1 MNRSTFSGIEP
12 AMKSLL
18 LAGGLASGLVVGMVA
33 LPVPAVAGEMCHG
46 QAATLVGSP
55 DVMTL
60 VGTDGDDVI
69 VTNGSWVIYADDG
82 NDRVCVTGNTGPV
95 YAGFGDDVV
104 DTTAASSGSS
114 FLGPGADTYLGG
126 PGPDFVKAAGDPGG
140 GGSIGDQEVDVIDVG
155 AGSATIY
162 SGAPGKANAD
172 TIAVGDG
179 TSTIYWS
186 GYQTGGEVGFGA
198 GRHRMKV
205 VLGWR

>member
-1 MNRSTFSGIEP
+1 MSERFKRQATTCRTWAGWCATREETGVNRLTFSGIEP

-33 LPVPAVAGEMCHG
+33 LPVPAVAGEMCQG

-82 NDRVCVTGNTGPV
+82 NDRVCVTGNTGLV

-104 DTTAASSGSS
+104 DTTAASSGRS
-114 FLGPGADTYLGG
+114 FLGLVPTPTSAALG
-126 PGPDFVKAAGDPGG
+126 P
-140 GGSIGDQEVDVIDVG
+140 
-155 AGSATIY
+155 
-162 SGAPGKANAD
+162 
-172 TIAVGDG
+172 
-179 TSTIYWS
+179 TS
-186 GYQTGGEVGFGA
+186 
-198 GRHRMKV
+198 
-205 VLGWR
+205 